1 MMMNFFDKRHLREL
15 QVEDFESQKHQNAE
29 RLMRTIKEEH
39 VNVTEYVNYH
49 NICQQLSRLLDDVYM
64 NKSIHSSLS
73 YLTPAE
79 FESQWQALQRVVELT
94 HLHQ

>member
-1 MMMNFFDKRHLREL
+1 LRIL
-15 QVEDFESQKHQNAE
+15 NHKSQNAE
-29 RLMRTIKEEH
+29 RLMRTIEEEH

-49 NICQQLSRLLDDVYM
+49 NIYHQLGRLLDDVYM

-73 YLTPAE
+73 YLTPSE